1 MQNIF
6 FELFLIFL
14 NWQSLSAVNNNN
26 NLKKEVI
33 VSYYQQNL
41 ENTEKYLHK
50 LLENTEDEPELN
62 GNLGLVLYR
71 QKKYMESKKIYN
83 TLQNSSNV
91 QVAVEA
97 QFHLGLIDCKMGDTT
112 LAIKHFENALKNDFK
127 HEHARYNL
135 ELLKKRL
142 NVAKKISQPT
152 DNKNKVDIAKNLQ
165 ATKNILDPLSEKE
178 ELLARLTKINLTESQ
193 AKNIFDALGK
203 GENKY
208 IQQIKKK
215 KQALNGAYNTW

>member
-6 FELFLIFL
+6 FELFLIFY
-14 NWQSLSAVNNNN
+14 NWQPLSEVNNNN
-26 NLKKEVI
+26 NLKNEII
-33 VSYYQQNL
+33 VSYYQKNL

-62 GNLGLVLYR
+62 GNLGLVLYQ

-112 LAIKHFENALKNDFK
+112 MAIKHFENALKNDFR
-127 HEHARYNL
+127 HESARYNL
-135 ELLKKRL
+135 ELLKKKL
-142 NVAKKISQPT
+142 NVTRKISRPN
-152 DNKNKVDIAKNLQ
+152 DAKNKVDIAKNLQ

-208 IQQIKKK
+208 IQQVKRKREST
-215 KQALNGAYNTW
+215 NGAYNTW

>member
-14 NWQSLSAVNNNN
+14 NWQTLSAVNNNN

-62 GNLGLVLYR
+62 GNLGLVLYQ

-83 TLQNSSNV
+83 TLQNSNNV

-112 LAIKHFENALKNDFK
+112 TAIKHFENALKNDYK
-127 HEHARYNL
+127 HEPARYNL

-142 NVAKKISQPT
+142 NVAKKISQPS
-152 DNKNKVDIAKNLQ
+152 DAKNKIDIAKNLQ
-165 ATKNILDPLSEKE
+165 ATKNNLDPLSEKE
-178 ELLARLTKINLTESQ
+178 EILARLTKINLTESQ
-193 AKNIFDALGK
+193 AKSIFDALGK
-203 GENKY
+203 DENKY
-208 IQQIKKK
+208 IQQVKKK
-215 KQALNGAYNTW
+215 KQAAEGAYNTW